1 MTTLIV
7 DVQEQLYREYKWGSG
22 FGMLKIPVI
31 QTILKVKGAIPT
43 VAHAERPEAHHGV
56 DYLFGLSNPTLEAIE
71 FALAHHPSGGICT
84 NTH

>member
-22 FGMLKIPVI
+22 LGMLKIPVI